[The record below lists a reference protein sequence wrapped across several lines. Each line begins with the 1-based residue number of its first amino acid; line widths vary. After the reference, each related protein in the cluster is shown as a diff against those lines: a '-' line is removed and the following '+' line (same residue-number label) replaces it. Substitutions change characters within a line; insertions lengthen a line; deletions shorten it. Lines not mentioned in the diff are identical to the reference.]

1 VKIIKLS
8 ALLLGLILIIAVVL
22 PACSSGTTT
31 STTPASSSAPTTPAA
46 TGPLTLK
53 SIQASPSSTDIRIK
67 STMQIGVM
75 ARYTNDTSLDVTAK
89 CTFKSSDE
97 TIATVNTAGLITASV
112 VEGTCTVT
120 VSYPENGVTQTA
132 TVAVKVHSQFLGN
145 S

>member
-8 ALLLGLILIIAVVL
+8 ALLLGLSLIIAVVL
-22 PACSSGTTT
+22 PACSSGTPA
-31 STTPASSSAPTTPAA
+31 STTPASTSKPTTPTD

-53 SIQASPSSTDIRIK
+53 SIQASPTSTDIRIK

-75 ARYTNDTSLDVTAK
+75 ARYTNDTSLDVTSK

-97 TIATVNTAGLITASV
+97 SIATVNTTGLITASI

-120 VSYPENGVTQTA
+120 VSYTENGATQTA
-132 TVAVKVHSQFLGN
+132 TIAVKVHSQFLGN